1 MVAGGE
7 DTQDSTPEGTGYS
20 VQSSPATREPVR
32 KTLNTTSVQQGLLPD
47 ERVTQCSIVAMGV
60 VAESV
65 SVCFQYCGGQYMGV
79 NRVLFV
85 ENCYLLLILLDK
97 IDIFEC

>member
-1 MVAGGE
+1 M
-7 DTQDSTPEGTGYS
+7 
-20 VQSSPATREPVR
+20 
-32 KTLNTTSVQQGLLPD
+32 
-47 ERVTQCSIVAMGV
+47 TQCSIVAMGV